1 MRQLANRCATEE
13 LIMTSLA
20 RLTHVANVE
29 DDSTDEAFEVF
40 KYVKVGGRRGTL
52 FVEREVADEA
62 KQVRLRLRKHNAALS
77 PIFADSMR
85 EVEKAIRAQPLR
97 LFRYAAS
104 TGWLPDGKGFV
115 TAYGTIDS
123 VNRRQKILPPRR
135 LNAAQRRGAKP
146 EGDLEGWKKEVAV
159 PCGYSDLAI
168 TILSAAFAAPVLKVV
183 GRPSFGLNIHGLAKT
198 GKSAILVVGSSV
210 GGAGREEELPNWAA
224 TSAAVGEF
232 CRLYCDR
239 FMPINEVGLIKKKD
253 AYGKIQPAIYQMA
266 EGRERDRHSKSSF
279 AITDDSGFHRTIFV
293 STAEHSFDYY
303 AQLAGET
310 RDEGEHARCVEV
322 TAVRKGHMT
331 VIDRWPASVPL
342 DQRNAWARKLLKRVR
357 NGCEQHHSVAMTPY
371 VEFLMQ
377 DVKRAE
383 RHVKGYMAEFM
394 EGLDT
399 TRMSGAMEHAAENLS
414 LIYAGGCVAI
424 DAGVLPYQ
432 KSDVLRAVERCFRD
446 ALQTAAEESDPLL
459 RAKRLLRR
467 CLESNRIFEVKSPND
482 SFDARR
488 FDGYVANC
496 DGRWRYVI
504 RAASLRDWLKTE
516 LGAARGIVEWLE
528 ERRRLLARQPRS
540 LEKADRPTDWA
551 ERIFVW
557 PDKSSVRSM
566 VFYDPFEK

>member
-1 MRQLANRCATEE
+1 
-13 LIMTSLA
+13 MTSQA
-20 RLTHVANVE
+20 QLTHVANVE

-52 FVEREVADEA
+52 FVERELADDA

-77 PIFADSMR
+77 PNIGDSMR
-85 EVEKAIRAQPLR
+85 EVEEAIRTQPSG

-115 TAYGTIDS
+115 TTYATIDS
-123 VNRRQKILPPRR
+123 ANRRQKILPPRR

-168 TILSAAFAAPVLKVV
+168 TILSAAFAAPVLKIV
-183 GRPSFGLNIHGLAKT
+183 GRHSFGLNIHGWAKT
-198 GKSAILVVGSSV
+198 GKSVIVVVGSTV
-210 GGAGREEELPNWAA
+210 GGVGREEELPNWAA

-239 FMPINEVGLIKKKD
+239 LMPINEVGLIKKKD

-266 EGRERDRHSKSSF
+266 EGRERDRHSKSSY
-279 AITDDSGFHRTIFV
+279 ATTDDSGFHRTIFV

-303 AQLAGET
+303 AQLAGEA

-322 TAVRKGHMT
+322 PAVRKGRTT
-331 VIDRWPASVPL
+331 VIDRWPASVPH
-342 DQRNAWARKLLKRVR
+342 DQRKAWARKLLKRVR
-357 NGCEQHHSVAMTPY
+357 SACGRHHGVALTPY

-377 DVKRAE
+377 DLQRAE
-383 RHVKGYMAEFM
+383 RRAKAYMAEFM

-414 LIYAGGCVAI
+414 LIYAGGCMAI
-424 DAGVLPYQ
+424 EAGILPYR

-446 ALQTAAEESDPLL
+446 ALLTATEESDPLL
-459 RAKRLLRR
+459 RAKRLLCRH
-467 CLESNRIFEVKSPND
+467 LEGNRIFEMKSPND

-488 FDGYVANC
+488 FDGYIANYG
-496 DGRWRYVI
+496 GRWRYVI
-504 RAASLRDWLKTE
+504 HAASLRDWFKTE
-516 LGAARGIVEWLE
+516 PEAARGIVAWLQE
-528 ERRRLLARQPRS
+528 KGCLLARQPRRPT
-540 LEKADRPTDWA
+540 KGADRPTDWA
-551 ERIFVW
+551 ERAVVW
-557 PDKSSVRSM
+557 PDRQSTSVRSI
-566 VFYDPFEK
+566 VFYDPFAR